1 MRFLLKV
8 GLALLILGGLGA
20 AGYFGATKFLM
31 RSGKVNF
38 RTAEV
43 DKGDITHA
51 RDVNGT
57 VQPILR
63 VQVGTFVSGPI
74 KELSPEADFN
84 KKVKKDQILARID
97 PRIYEAAVAR
107 DKANLAAAEADV
119 TRVSALLQQA
129 KNDELRAEKLRAV
142 NEDYLADTVMDKYK
156 FNRMSLEAQLEVA
169 KASIQQALAA
179 LSNSEA
185 NLDYTKICAPRD
197 GIIIDRKIDEGQTL
211 AAQFNTPELFV
222 IAPKLDEEVFIYAY
236 VDEADIGLIKKA
248 EKEERD
254 VHFTVDAYPDTLF
267 EGKIDQIRM
276 NSTTEQYVVT
286 YPVVIRA
293 PNPGMKLLPGMT
305 AGITFEIETKKDVV
319 RIPNAALRFYPNKP
333 ELVCEEDRK
342 ILEGAVTGDDE
353 EEDDDTEDNRPAG
366 ERVKDAKK
374 QAKRHVWVTDKEG
387 KLHAIP
393 VTVGLSDHEYT
404 ELVEGDLKP
413 GRKLVVG
420 AMGP

>member
-1 MRFLLKV
+1 MRK
-8 GLALLILGGLGA
+8 
-20 AGYFGATKFLM
+20 
-31 RSGKVNF
+31 S
-38 RTAEV
+38 
-43 DKGDITHA
+43 HA
-51 RDVNGT
+51 
-57 VQPILR
+57 
-63 VQVGTFVSGPI
+63 F
-74 KELSPEADFN
+74 
-84 KKVKKDQILARID
+84 
-97 PRIYEAAVAR
+97 
-107 DKANLAAAEADV
+107 
-119 TRVSALLQQA
+119 SALLQQA
-129 KNDELRAEKLRAV
+129 KNDEQRAEALRAV

-156 FNRMSLEAQLEVA
+156 FNRISLEAQLQMAE
-169 KASIQQALAA
+169 ASIKQADAA
-179 LSNSEA
+179 LRNSKA
-185 NLDYTKICAPRD
+185 NLDYTYIRSPVD
-197 GIIIDRKIDEGQTL
+197 GIVIDRKIDEGQTL

-222 IAPKLDEEVFIYAY
+222 IAPKLDEEIFIYAY

-248 EKEERD
+248 EKEERP

-267 EGKIDQIRM
+267 KGKIDQIRM

-293 PNPGMKLLPGMT
+293 PNPEMKLLPGMT

-342 ILEGAVTGDDE
+342 ILEGAAAGNDE
-353 EEDDDTEDNRPAG
+353 EEDDTEENRPAN

-374 QAKRHVWVTDKEG
+374 QSKRHVWIADEEG

-393 VTVGLSDHEYT
+393 VTVGLSDHEFT

-420 AMGP
+420 TMGP